1 MNLFLYELLTA
12 FTTTFV
18 IMPLLI
24 NLLTR
29 KQLMDVG
36 GRRKVHKGFVPSMG
50 GIAIFIG
57 VCFAVVVW
65 VPFSELAYYRYFCA
79 AMVIIFITGLR
90 DDYLPLPPSGKLA
103 TQLLAAT
110 MVVWSGGDPSTDI
123 RVTSFY
129 GFMGIEELPLWA
141 SYFVSVFII
150 IVITN
155 AFNLI
160 DGLDGLAGTIS
171 LIAFVA
177 LIGWFL
183 TVCDKNNNALVLGLL
198 LVAFVGTILAFL
210 CYNWHPASIFMGDT
224 GSLLI
229 GFALSVGIIKFLTT
243 TGDLAAENILHIN
256 APISVAIAIAIM
268 PLFDTGRIFML
279 RLSQGRSPFS
289 PDKQHIHHML
299 MRMNMNHAQVT
310 LFMGAFYVLFVAVVV
325 VLASHLSDNVL
336 VPLIAGSCVVLHFL
350 LHYAVNSFFARRQ
363 RRIERTLAAAQS
375 A

>member
-1 MNLFLYELLTA
+1 
-12 FTTTFV
+12 
-18 IMPLLI
+18 MPLLI

-29 KQLMDVG
+29 KQLLDIG
-36 GRRKVHKGFVPSMG
+36 GRRKIHKGFIPSMG

-57 VCFAVVVW
+57 VCFALAVW
-65 VPFSELAYYRYFCA
+65 VPFGELAYYRYVCA

-110 MVVWSGGDPSTDI
+110 MVVWGGGNFEMGI

-129 GFMGIEELPLWA
+129 GFMGIGELPLWA

-171 LIAFVA
+171 LIAFAA
-177 LIGWFL
+177 LAGWFL
-183 TVCDKNNNALVLGLL
+183 SVCDKDNNALVLGLL

-229 GFALSVGIIKFLTT
+229 GFVLSVGIIKFLTT
-243 TGDLAAENILHIN
+243 TGAHPAESMFHIQ

-268 PLFDTGRIFML
+268 PLFDTGRIFLL

-289 PDKQHIHHML
+289 PDKHHIHHML
-299 MRMNMNHAQVT
+299 KRMNMSHAQVA
-310 LFMGAFYVLFVAVVV
+310 LFMGAFYVMFVGVVV
-325 VLASHLSDNVL
+325 VLASRLPDNVL
-336 VPLIAGSCVVLHFL
+336 VPLIAGSCVAFHFL

-363 RRIERTLAAAQS
+363 KQIKRMLLAAAAQS
-375 A
+375 AQPA